1 MKTFLQYIT
10 EAGIRRKQ
18 RLAAATERQSWDINQ
33 GANAF
38 NPTISQNERSAAIR
52 TARAAETDVKRE
64 QARRVPRIVSRA
76 KSEAEAYIP
85 AYVSPEAR
93 IERMGDVGSMA
104 TEWGKEMLA
113 VKKPGFVQGNDGY

>member
-1 MKTFLQYIT
+1 MKSFLQYIT

-18 RLAAATERQSWDINQ
+18 RLATALERDSWNTQ
-33 GANAF
+33 FNADF
-38 NPTISQNERSAAIR
+38 TSSERSAAIR

-64 QARRVPRIVSRA
+64 QARRVPRIVNRA